1 MGHEG
6 VLIVHDDLQETIPA
20 YEATVM
26 DTTGA
31 GDTFSGALA
40 VGLSEA
46 RSFVE
51 AVQRAQ
57 AAAAISTQAEGARSG
72 MPTRAELDAFL
83 VDAVKD

>member
-1 MGHEG
+1 
-6 VLIVHDDLQETIPA
+6 
-20 YEATVM
+20 
-26 DTTGA
+26 
-31 GDTFSGALA
+31 